1 MLSSSEE
8 YVRVQ
13 IEALREKLLDLTLRN
28 RMLNYKPSKRLSI
41 VIEGEDS
48 QTLYSLLVDEG
59 KRFSFTGKP
68 DPERWDARAQT
79 DEPRDYA
86 DDVSMSRFR
95 EDAIAELEGFLGHA
109 AVTVD
114 KADTKLSTTEY
125 ESVLQAKLRTIRR
138 EANLVNEELGVNTLF
153 LTLGVLE
160 WQESDARVC
169 KAPLVFVPVRL
180 DQLANGQVRLVH
192 EGGDAGVNL
201 PLGAKLG
208 EFNLKM
214 PDWTDDKPLVTYLN
228 EVVGTIRERVGWR
241 VLPNE
246 VHLGFFSYE
255 KYSMY
260 VDLGGDA
267 WPEGKKPWQNVDLA
281 AMLGGQGYPRSE
293 SRVNESSQLDRV
305 RGVAE
310 CHEVYDADS
319 SQTIAMVRAAEGIS
333 MVVEGPPGTGKSQT
347 ITNIIAEAV
356 AAGRTVLFVSAK
368 RAALEVVT
376 RRLDEAGLHDVYLDL
391 HDKGANRKEFYDEL
405 NRTVKR
411 SLKLA
416 EEQLKVQRLAELR
429 ALLNAYC
436 DAVNTP
442 VGQYGV
448 PPFTAMARLARLPK
462 EDVEDRAGRIPFE
475 VLSAMTVEDVD
486 LALPKVAALQERCA
500 AIGVP
505 IEHAFWGAGIN
516 YLDPSLKLDLET
528 DLREAVGWLQQA
540 LDDWTTAA
548 SLLRVDVEPSADH
561 VRVLQACV
569 ARAESAPE
577 LDGVAVK
584 ASTWQADHAK
594 VVSAITALRSRADAR
609 ERQSRTVRPEAWS
622 VDVGSLVVTY
632 REWGPRW
639 YRFLSGAFR
648 SARQQARALLTD
660 TAPDSVDSQLAAL
673 EDIRG
678 SRASEAVINE
688 ADGLMQRLFGA
699 QWQGVESDPDVLS
712 KLLEWVLALKDD
724 VEQGTIPDG
733 LLDFFAGRTPLPE
746 ASAAVD
752 RAVASVQR
760 TLHGYEAVAKTLA
773 YPTEGASGTLLATL
787 HARLKSWQDSL
798 PTLSEYIAYREARRQ
813 AQAVV
818 PEALVT
824 VADTWP
830 GSANRLCDTFLRSY
844 FSGVVRQAMQE
855 RPELKS
861 FERLGHERAIAEF
874 MSLDDFSLRY
884 NRARVRLEHH
894 RRLPSFDSATGNLQ
908 LLKVQCELKRKHK
921 PIRWAMSRAGEAVM
935 RIKPV
940 FMMSPLSVA
949 IHLPPELPAFDL
961 VIFDEASQ
969 VRPEDALC
977 AIARAKQCIVV
988 GDTRQMPP
996 TSFFD
1001 RVLVDEAEEEVDEVR
1016 EFGAEARKLES
1027 ILSLLSA
1034 VVGDSNRRPML
1045 RWHYRSVHP
1054 SLIQPSNELFYD
1066 NRLVIFPSPS
1076 ADVAGRRIGVVFHH
1090 DPNTVYEAG
1099 SGKRWNPK
1107 EASAVAQA
1115 VLQHIK
1121 THPEESLLVAAMNKP
1136 QADLIYDEVSK
1147 LERQHPDVFA
1157 DYRGKHPH
1165 EPLDVKNLETVQGDE
1180 RDVVMV
1186 SITYGRD
1193 AAGVIRQTF
1202 GPILQEGG
1210 ERRLNVLFTRARR
1223 RCEIF
1228 SNMVGDDL
1236 RNEAGRVGVTT
1247 LKAFLNFAERGTLY
1261 VPEASGEAP
1270 ESPFEEEVAAA
1281 LRSAGYQVDSQV
1293 GCEGYRIDLCVVDP
1307 QQPGRYL
1314 LGIECDG
1321 ATYHSARSVRDR
1333 DKLRQRILEHRG
1345 WTLHRIWSPDWWQ
1358 DRDAEVE
1365 RLLRAIESARNSL
1378 PELGIEEH
1386 EPDDDGTFVVESAE
1400 RPAESTLTRPYV
1412 ASTAKLI
1419 DSTEAGFIQ
1428 FVGEIIRTEGPM
1440 HHDLLL
1446 ARMRAAMGVGRV
1458 GANIRAWF
1466 ESMLAKVPNVQR
1478 IEDAWYAEPAQLV
1491 LPRDWS
1497 QRPSDEKKT
1506 NYVTEAEIAAA
1517 IKSVVRRSFG
1527 IHWRDAARE
1536 AWTLLGFK
1544 RVTDAAIGRADAVLS
1559 KLIANGGVVRRDEQ
1573 LHPPG
1578 S

>member
-41 VIEGEDS
+41 VVEGEDS
-48 QTLYSLLVDEG
+48 QTLYNLLVEEG

-68 DPERWDARAQT
+68 DPVRT
-79 DEPRDYA
+79 DPSTLVEEPRDYA
-86 DDVSMSRFR
+86 DDVSMSKYR
-95 EDAIAELEGFLGHA
+95 EDAIAELEGFLGSA
-109 AVTVD
+109 AIPVE
-114 KADTKLSTTEY
+114 KADTKLATNEF

-160 WQESDARVC
+160 WQESEARVC

-192 EGGDAGVNL
+192 EGGDVGVNL
-201 PLGAKLG
+201 PLAAKLG

-214 PDWTDDKPLVTYLN
+214 PEWTDEKRLVSYFN
-228 EVVGTIRERVGWR
+228 EIAGTIRDRSGWR
-241 VLPNE
+241 VLADE

-255 KYSMY
+255 KYAMY
-260 VDLGGDA
+260 MDLGGDA
-267 WPEGKKPWQNVDLA
+267 WPEGRKPWQNADLA

-293 SRVNESSQLDRV
+293 SRVSESSQLDTV
-305 RGVAE
+305 RGVAD

-411 SLKLA
+411 NLKLA

-429 ALLNAYC
+429 TMLNAYSE
-436 DAVNTP
+436 AVNTP
-442 VGQYGV
+442 IGRYGV
-448 PPFTAMARLARLPK
+448 PPFTAMASLARLPK
-462 EDVEDRAGRIPFE
+462 EDAEDRSGRIPFE
-475 VLSAMTVEDVD
+475 VLSGMTVDDVD
-486 LALPKVAALQERCA
+486 LALPKVAALQERLTT
-500 AIGVP
+500 IGIPV
-505 IEHAFWGAGIN
+505 EHAFWGADIN
-516 YLDPSLKLDLET
+516 YLDPSLRLDLET
-528 DLREAVGWLQQA
+528 DLSEGIARMSEALE
-540 LDDWTTAA
+540 DWSSAA
-548 SLLRVDVEPSADH
+548 NSLRVEVEPTADH

-584 ASTWQADHAK
+584 ASTW
-594 VVSAITALRSRADAR
+594 RADQAR
-609 ERQSRTVRPEAWS
+609 IVAVIEALQARRAARARQASTVRAESWS
-622 VDVGSLVVTY
+622 VDVGPLAVTY
-632 REWGPRW
+632 REWSPRW

-648 SARQQARALLTD
+648 NAQRQTRALLAD
-660 TAPDSVDSQLAAL
+660 NAPNTAEAHLAIL
-673 EDIRG
+673 EDIRT
-678 SRASEAVINE
+678 SRTSEALVQE
-688 ADGLMQRLFGA
+688 SDGLMQRLLGA
-699 QWQGVESDPDVLS
+699 QWQGVDTDPDVVS
-712 KLLEWVLALKDD
+712 KLLEWVLALRDE

-746 ASAAVD
+746 ASTAVE
-752 RAVASVQR
+752 RAVGSVQR
-760 TLHGYEAVAKTLA
+760 ALRAYEAVAKTLA
-773 YPTEGASGTLLATL
+773 YPTDGACGISLSSLLGKMRA
-787 HARLKSWQDSL
+787 WQAAL
-798 PTLSEYIAYREARRQ
+798 PALSEYIASREARRQ
-813 AQAVV
+813 AQSVV
-818 PEALVT
+818 PDEV
-824 VADTWP
+824 VHIADTWP
-830 GSANRLCDTFLRSY
+830 GSATRLCDTFLRSY

-874 MSLDDFSLRY
+874 KSLDDFSLRY

-894 RRLPSFDSATGNLQ
+894 RRLPSFDTATGNLQ

-1001 RVLVDEAEEEVDEVR
+1001 RMLIDESDEEVDEIH

-1066 NRLVIFPSPS
+1066 NRLVIFPSPA
-1076 ADVAGRRIGVVFHH
+1076 ADVEGRRIGVVLHH
-1090 DPNTVYEAG
+1090 DSTTIYEAG
-1099 SGKRWNPK
+1099 SRRRWNPK

-1115 VLQHIK
+1115 VLKHVK
-1121 THPEESLLVAAMNKP
+1121 DHPEESLLVAAMNKQ

-1147 LERQHPDVFA
+1147 LERQQPAPFA
-1157 DYRGKHPH
+1157 AYRSKHPH

-1193 AAGVIRQTF
+1193 AAGVIRQNF
-1202 GPILQEGG
+1202 GPILLEGG

-1236 RNEAGRVGVTT
+1236 RNEGGRVGLTT
-1247 LKAFLNFAERGTLY
+1247 LKAFLNFAERGILY
-1261 VPEASGEAP
+1261 VPESSGCGP
-1270 ESPFEEEVAAA
+1270 ESPFEEEVASA
-1281 LRSAGYQVDSQV
+1281 LRAAGYQVDAQV

-1307 QQPGRYL
+1307 AQPGRYL
-1314 LGIECDG
+1314 LGVECDG
-1321 ATYHSARSVRDR
+1321 ATYHSARSARDR
-1333 DKLRQRILEHRG
+1333 DKLRQRILENRG
-1345 WTLHRIWSPDWWQ
+1345 WVLHRIWSPDWWQ

-1365 RLLRAIESARNSL
+1365 RLLQAIESARSKS
-1378 PELGIEEH
+1378 PEPVIEEH
-1386 EPDDDGTFVVESAE
+1386 HQDDEGTFVVESSE
-1400 RPAESTLTRPYV
+1400 RQTDATLTRPYV
-1412 ASTAKLI
+1412 ASTARLI
-1419 DSTEAGFIQ
+1419 DPSEAGFIQ
-1428 FVGEIIRTEGPM
+1428 FVAETIRVEGPI

-1446 ARMRAAMGVGRV
+1446 ARMRAATGFGRV
-1458 GANIRAWF
+1458 GSNIRAWF
-1466 ESMLAKVPNVQR
+1466 EAILDRVPDVHR
-1478 IEDAWYAEPAQLV
+1478 VEDAWFYDASQLM

-1497 QRPSDEKKT
+1497 ERPSDEKKT
-1506 NYVTEAEIAAA
+1506 GFVTEAEIAAG

-1527 IHWRDAARE
+1527 IHWREAARE
-1536 AWTLLGFK
+1536 TWTLLGFK
-1544 RVTDAAIGRADAVLS
+1544 RVTDSAIGRADAVLS
-1559 KLIANGGVVRRDEQ
+1559 KLIANGGVARRGDL
-1573 LHPPG
+1573 LHPPAT
-1578 S
+1578 

>member
-1 MLSSSEE
+1 MHSSNEE
-8 YVRVQ
+8 YVRIQ

-28 RMLNYKPSKRLSI
+28 RMLNYKPSKRLSV

-59 KRFSFTGKP
+59 KRFSFIGKP
-68 DPERWDARAQT
+68 DPVRSDPGDST
-79 DEPRDYA
+79 SEPKDYS

-95 EDAIAELEGFLGHA
+95 EEAIAELDGYLGHA
-109 AVTVD
+109 AVPVD

-160 WQESDARVC
+160 WQESEAKVC

-201 PLGAKLG
+201 PLAAKLG
-208 EFNLKM
+208 EFNLRM
-214 PDWTDDKPLVTYLN
+214 PEWTDDKPLITYVN
-228 EVVGTIRERVGWR
+228 EVAGTIRERMGWR
-241 VLPNE
+241 VLPDE

-260 VDLGGDA
+260 VDLGGEA
-267 WPEGKKPWQNVDLA
+267 WPEGKKPWQNADLA

-293 SRVNESSQLDRV
+293 SRVTESSQLDSV
-305 RGVAE
+305 RPVTE

-376 RRLDEAGLHDVYLDL
+376 RRLDEAGLHDVFLDL

-411 SLKLA
+411 NLKLA

-429 ALLNAYC
+429 ELLNAYSE
-436 DAVNTP
+436 AVNTP
-442 VGQYGV
+442 IGRYGV
-448 PPFTAMARLARLPK
+448 PPFIAMARLARLPK
-462 EDVEDRAGRIPFE
+462 EDADDRAGRITFE
-475 VLSAMTVEDVD
+475 VLSGNSVEEID
-486 LALPKVAALQERCA
+486 LALPRVAALQERIA
-500 AIGVP
+500 KIGIP
-505 IEHAFWGAGIN
+505 IEHPFWGAEID

-528 DLREAVGWLQQA
+528 DLAACLSKLETALADWSEAA
-540 LDDWTTAA
+540 RR
-548 SLLRVDVEPSADH
+548 LRVEVEPTSDH

-569 ARAESAPE
+569 ARAETAPE

-584 ASTWQADHAK
+584 ASTWRADQAK
-594 VVSAITALRSRADAR
+594 VESTIEALRSRAAAR
-609 ERQSRTVRPEAWS
+609 ARQANTVRPDAWGT
-622 VDVGSLVVTY
+622 DVGGLLVTY
-632 REWGPRW
+632 QDWGHRW

-648 SARQQARALLTD
+648 SARRHTRALLVE
-660 TAPDSVDSQLAAL
+660 TAPADPASQQSAL
-673 EDIRG
+673 EDIRT
-678 SRASEAVINE
+678 SRASEASIQDAN
-688 ADGLMQRLFGA
+688 GLMQRLFGA
-699 QWQGVESDPDVLS
+699 QWQGTDSDAEVLT
-712 KLLEWVLALKDD
+712 KLLEWVLSLRDE
-724 VEQGTIPDG
+724 VEQGNIPDG

-746 ASAAVD
+746 ASTAVSRAIESAQGALAAY
-752 RAVASVQR
+752 REVA
-760 TLHGYEAVAKTLA
+760 AILA
-773 YPTEGASGTLLATL
+773 CPTNGAESTPFTLLLDRVRT
-787 HARLKSWQDSL
+787 WQSEL
-798 PTLSEYIAYREARRQ
+798 PILSEYIAFREARRQ

-818 PEALVT
+818 PAEVID
-824 VADTWP
+824 VADSWP
-830 GSANRLCDTFLRSY
+830 GSATRLRDTFLRSY
-844 FSGVVRQAMQE
+844 FSGVVRQAMLE
-855 RPELKS
+855 RPELRS

-874 MSLDDFSLRY
+874 KSLDDFNLRY

-894 RRLPSFDSATGNLQ
+894 RRLPSFESAAGNLQ

-921 PIRWAMSRAGEAVM
+921 AIRWAMAKAGEAVM

-969 VRPEDALC
+969 IRPEDALC

-1001 RVLVDEAEEEVDEVR
+1001 RVLVDDADEDVDEIR

-1027 ILSLLSA
+1027 VLSLLSA

-1045 RWHYRSVHP
+1045 RWHYRSIHP

-1076 ADVAGRRIGVVFHH
+1076 VDVAGRRIGVVFHH
-1090 DPNTVYEAG
+1090 DPTTVYEAG
-1099 SGKRWNPK
+1099 SGRRWNPK
-1107 EASAVAQA
+1107 EAGAVAQA
-1115 VLQHIK
+1115 VLKHV
-1121 THPEESLLVAAMNKP
+1121 TNHPEESLLVAAMNKQ

-1147 LERQHPDVFA
+1147 IERIHPSVFA
-1157 DYRGKHPH
+1157 TFRSQHPH

-1193 AAGVIRQTF
+1193 ASGMIRQNF

-1236 RNEAGRVGVTT
+1236 RNEGGRVGVTT
-1247 LKAFLNFAERGTLY
+1247 LKAFLNFAERGILY
-1261 VPEASGEAP
+1261 VPESSGEGP

-1281 LRSAGYQVDSQV
+1281 LRAAGYQVDSQV

-1307 QQPGRYL
+1307 QQPGRYI

-1321 ATYHSARSVRDR
+1321 ATYHSARSARDR

-1345 WTLHRIWSPDWWQ
+1345 WILHRIWSPDWWQ
-1358 DRDAEVE
+1358 DRDAEVD
-1365 RLLRAIESARNSL
+1365 RLLHAIDAARTANREFFLEADLREEGSYVL
-1378 PELGIEEH
+1378 DAPERE
-1386 EPDDDGTFVVESAE
+1386 VK
-1400 RPAESTLTRPYV
+1400 STLTRPYV
-1412 ASTAKLI
+1412 VSTGKLREPNEL
-1419 DSTEAGFIQ
+1419 DFIQ
-1428 FVGEIIRTEGPM
+1428 FVGDTIRVEGPI
-1440 HHDLLL
+1440 HHELLL
-1446 ARMRAAMGVGRV
+1446 ARMRTALGVGRV
-1458 GANIRAWF
+1458 GSNIRVWF

-1478 IEDAWYAEPAQLV
+1478 IEDAWYVEAAQLK

-1497 QRPSDEKKT
+1497 ERPGDEKKT
-1506 NYVTEAEIAAA
+1506 TYVTEAEIAAA

-1527 IHWRDAARE
+1527 IPWREAARE
-1536 AWTLLGFK
+1536 AWTLLGFR
-1544 RVTDAAIGRADAVLS
+1544 RVTDTAIDRADEVLS
-1559 KLIANGGVVRRDEQ
+1559 KLIASGGVVRRDDL
-1573 LHPPG
+1573 LHPPT

>member
-1 MLSSSEE
+1 
-8 YVRVQ
+8 
-13 IEALREKLLDLTLRN
+13 
-28 RMLNYKPSKRLSI
+28 MLNYKPSKRLSI
-41 VIEGEDS
+41 VFEGEDS

-68 DPERWDARAQT
+68 DPVPT
-79 DEPRDYA
+79 DPGALTGELNDYA

-95 EDAIAELEGFLGHA
+95 EDAIAELEGYLGHA
-109 AVTVD
+109 AVPVD
-114 KADTKLSTTEY
+114 KADTKLATNEF

-138 EANLVNEELGVNTLF
+138 EANLANEELGVNTLF

-160 WQESDARVC
+160 WQESEARTC

-192 EGGDAGVNL
+192 EGGDAGINL
-201 PLGAKLG
+201 PLIAKLG

-214 PDWTDDKPLVTYLN
+214 PEWTDEKPLVTYFN
-228 EVVGTIRERVGWR
+228 EVVGTIRDRAGWR
-241 VLPNE
+241 VLADE

-267 WPEGKKPWQNVDLA
+267 WPNGKKPWQNADLA
-281 AMLGGQGYPRSE
+281 AMLGGLGYPRSE
-293 SRVNESSQLDRV
+293 SRVTESSQLDAV
-305 RGVAE
+305 RGVAD

-376 RRLDEAGLHDVYLDL
+376 RRLDEAGLHDVFLDL

-411 SLKLA
+411 NLKLA

-429 ALLNAYC
+429 NMLNAYSE
-436 DAVNTP
+436 AVNTP
-442 VGQYGV
+442 IGHYGV

-462 EDVEDRAGRIPFE
+462 EDVEDRSGRIPFE
-475 VLSAMTVEDVD
+475 VLSGMTVEQID

-500 AIGVP
+500 TIGVP
-505 IEHAFWGAGIN
+505 VEHAFWGAKID
-516 YLDPSLKLDLET
+516 YLDPSLRLDLET
-528 DLREAVGWLQQA
+528 DLGQTISRLSEALE
-540 LDDWTTAA
+540 DWSSAA
-548 SLLRVDVEPSADH
+548 NSLRIEVEPTADH

-584 ASTWQADHAK
+584 ASTWRADHARI
-594 VVSAITALRSRADAR
+594 VAVIEALRARASARSRQAG
-609 ERQSRTVRPEAWS
+609 TVRPDSWNI
-622 VDVGSLVVTY
+622 DVGALAVTY
-632 REWGPRW
+632 REWSPRW

-648 SARQQARALLTD
+648 NARKQTRALL
-660 TAPDSVDSQLAAL
+660 AVNAAEAIEAHLAAL
-673 EDIRG
+673 EDIRT
-678 SRASEAVINE
+678 SRASEALVQE
-688 ADGLMQRLFGA
+688 ADGVMQRLLGA
-699 QWQGVESDPDVLS
+699 QWQGVDTDPEVVS
-712 KLLEWVLALKDD
+712 KLLEWVLALRDE

-733 LLDFFAGRTPLPE
+733 LLDFFAGRAPLPE
-746 ASAAVD
+746 VSAAVG
-752 RAVASVQR
+752 RAVTSVQR
-760 TLHGYEAVAKTLA
+760 ALQAYDAVAKTLA
-773 YPTEGASGTLLATL
+773 YPTDVASSTSLSALVSK
-787 HARLKSWQDSL
+787 LKAWQAAL
-798 PTLSEYIAYREARRQ
+798 PTLSEYIAYMEARRH
-813 AQAVV
+813 ARTV
-818 PEALVT
+818 
-824 VADTWP
+824 VADEVIRIADSWP
-830 GSANRLCDTFLRSY
+830 GSATRLCDTILRSY

-874 MSLDDFSLRY
+874 KSLDDFSLRY

-894 RRLPSFDSATGNLQ
+894 RRLPSFESATGNLQ

-921 PIRWAMSRAGEAVM
+921 PVRWAMSRAGEAVM
-935 RIKPV
+935 KIKPV

-1001 RVLVDEAEEEVDEVR
+1001 RMMVDEADEEVDEIH

-1066 NRLVIFPSPS
+1066 NRLVIFPSP
-1076 ADVAGRRIGVVFHH
+1076 ATDVDGRRIGVVLHH
-1090 DPNTVYEAG
+1090 DPTTVYEAG
-1099 SGKRWNPK
+1099 SGRRWNPK
-1107 EASAVAQA
+1107 EAGAVAQA
-1115 VLQHIK
+1115 VLKHVK
-1121 THPEESLLVAAMNKP
+1121 DHPDESLLVAAMNKQ

-1147 LERQHPDVFA
+1147 LERQLPAPFA
-1157 DYRGKHPH
+1157 AYRSKHPH

-1193 AAGVIRQTF
+1193 ASGVIRQNF
-1202 GPILQEGG
+1202 GPILLEGG

-1223 RCEIF
+1223 RCEIY
-1228 SNMVGDDL
+1228 SNLVGDDL
-1236 RNEAGRVGVTT
+1236 RNEGRRVGLTT
-1247 LKAFLNFAERGTLY
+1247 LKAFLNFAKRGILY
-1261 VPEASGEAP
+1261 VPESSGTDP
-1270 ESPFEEEVAAA
+1270 ESPFEEEVASA

-1307 QQPGRYL
+1307 AQPGRYL
-1314 LGIECDG
+1314 LGVECDG
-1321 ATYHSARSVRDR
+1321 ATYHSARSARDR
-1333 DKLRQRILEHRG
+1333 DKLRQRILENRG
-1345 WTLHRIWSPDWWQ
+1345 WVLHRIWSPDWWQ

-1365 RLLRAIESARNSL
+1365 RLLRAIESARSKS
-1378 PELGIEEH
+1378 PEPVMEE
-1386 EPDDDGTFVVESAE
+1386 EYPDDDGTFVVESAE
-1400 RPAESTLTRPYV
+1400 RQTESALTRPYV
-1412 ASTAKLI
+1412 ASTARLI
-1419 DSTEAGFIQ
+1419 DATEPAFIQ
-1428 FVGEIIRTEGPM
+1428 FVAETIRAEGPI

-1446 ARMRAAMGVGRV
+1446 ARMRAVTGYGRV
-1458 GANIRAWF
+1458 GSSIRVWF
-1466 ESMLAKVPNVQR
+1466 EAILAKVPNVQR
-1478 IEDAWYAEPAQLV
+1478 IEDAWFSESAQLM

-1497 QRPSDEKKT
+1497 QRPGDEKKT
-1506 NYVTEAEIAAA
+1506 SFVTEAEIAAA
-1517 IKSVVRRSFG
+1517 LKSVVRRSFG
-1527 IHWRDAARE
+1527 IQWREAARE
-1536 AWTLLGFK
+1536 AWTLLGFR
-1544 RVTDAAIGRADAVLS
+1544 RVTDSAIGRADAVLS
-1559 KLIANGGVVRRDEQ
+1559 KLMANGGVVRREDE